1 MRTGVLIAAGLCLIA
16 TSCDRPTA
24 VKKPT
29 AAKLQTVNVSLLPDT
44 KCWSS
49 EGPAGT
55 KDYHWPYSTMS
66 TRGHGAPGEW
76 KSGLAY
82 DRDREDP
89 KDVALRCFDAADGA
103 IRVEVT
109 FSGPR
114 SPDLASITFDRLS
127 KVDRIVEIP
136 KDGGA
141 ERPYGSWT
149 QQGLVFELRAPEAPA
164 TVSFIAKPAAR

>member
-1 MRTGVLIAAGLCLIA
+1 MRSWIAPAVICLAWAG
-16 TSCDRPTA
+16 CDRPTA
-24 VKKPT
+24 VKKPI

-44 KCWSS
+44 KSWSS
-49 EGPAGT
+49 GGPAST

-66 TRGHGAPGEW
+66 TGGRGAPGEW

-82 DRDREDP
+82 DRDRVDP
-89 KDVALRCFDAADGA
+89 KDVELRFFDVAGGA

-109 FSGPR
+109 FSGPP
-114 SPDLASITFDRLS
+114 SPDLASITFDRLR
-127 KVDRIVEIP
+127 KVDRVAEVA
-136 KDGGA
+136 KDGGPD
-141 ERPYGSWT
+141 RPYGSWV

>member
-1 MRTGVLIAAGLCLIA
+1 MRAKVLIAASLCLIA
-16 TSCDRPTA
+16 ARCDRPKVA
-24 VKKPT
+24 SVKG
-29 AAKLQTVNVSLLPDT
+29 QTVNVSLLPD
-44 KCWSS
+44 KKSWSS
-49 EGPAGT
+49 EGPAST

-66 TRGHGAPGEW
+66 TRGQGAPGEW
-76 KSGLAY
+76 QSGLAF

-89 KDVALRCFDAADGA
+89 KDVALRFFDVAEGA

-114 SPDLASITFDRLS
+114 SPDLASITFAGLS
-127 KVDRIVEIP
+127 KVIRIVEIP

-141 ERPYGSWT
+141 ERPYGSWV
-149 QQGLVFELRAPEAPA
+149 QQGLVFELRAPESPA